1 MSTVTQTSE
10 IQDTG
15 TQAESNADMIMLD
28 IGKRSRKAI
37 KRLRKG
43 KGKLL
48 QRVNN
53 VVGQLRSSGELKEEA
68 QIVLVVVRERDNLF
82 G

>member
-1 MSTVTQTSE
+1 MSTVIQTSE
-10 IQDTG
+10 TQDTG
-15 TQAESNADMIMLD
+15 AQVESNADMIMLD

-37 KRLRKG
+37 KKLRKG

-48 QRVNN
+48 RRVNN
-53 VVGQLRSSGELKEEA
+53 VVGQLRNSGELKEDA